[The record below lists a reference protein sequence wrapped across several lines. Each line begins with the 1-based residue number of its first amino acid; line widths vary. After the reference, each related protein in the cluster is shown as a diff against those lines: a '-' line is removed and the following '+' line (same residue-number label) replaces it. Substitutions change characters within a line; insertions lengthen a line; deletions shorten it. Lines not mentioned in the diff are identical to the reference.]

1 MLTYIAR
8 RLIGAV
14 VVIVLAGT
22 VVFAILQIAGDP
34 ASLLLSSGG
43 SKSDLERMRAELGL
57 DQPLPVRYGRFL
69 LGVVTLDM
77 GNSYR
82 YGESAFSLV
91 FERLP
96 LTLELALAA
105 LGIAVLVGV
114 PLGVL
119 AAAREDSIADIASSF
134 FAFLGQAAP
143 NFWLGAMFILLFSV
157 QFRWLPTSGAGGL
170 EHLVLPAA
178 TLALRPLAQLTRLT
192 RSEVLETLCQEYVRT
207 AYAKGLR
214 PRSVLWRHVL
224 RNAAI
229 PIVTLI
235 GLDLGALLGGA
246 IVIESVFAWPGSGRL
261 LLQAIEHRDLPVI
274 QAAVVVLASTFVMIN
289 LAVDLLYTRLDPRV
303 RLS

>member
-1 MLTYIAR
+1 MLPYIAR
-8 RLIGAV
+8 RLIGAL

-22 VVFAILQIAGDP
+22 VVFGILQIAGDP

-43 SKSDLERMRAELGL
+43 SQDDLARMRAELGL

-82 YGESAFSLV
+82 YGEPAFGLV
-91 FERLP
+91 LERLP
-96 LTLELALAA
+96 ATLVLALAA
-105 LGIAVLVGV
+105 LAIAVVIGV
-114 PLGVL
+114 PLGVV
-119 AAAREDSIADIASSF
+119 AAANEDSIADIASSF

-157 QFRWLPTSGAGGL
+157 QLGWLPTSGAGSPW
-170 EHLVLPAA
+170 HLVLPAM

-192 RSEVLETLCQEYVRT
+192 RSEVIETLGQEYVRT
-207 AYAKGLR
+207 AHAKGLG
-214 PRSVLWRHVL
+214 PRAVLRRHVL

-261 LLQAIEHRDLPVI
+261 LLQAIEHRDFPVL
-274 QAAVVVLASTFVMIN
+274 QAGVVVLASIVVLIN
-289 LAVDLLYTRLDPRV
+289 LAVDLLYTWLNPRV

>member
-1 MLTYIAR
+1 MLRYIAR
-8 RLIGAV
+8 RLIGAL

-22 VVFAILQIAGDP
+22 VVFAILQVAGDP

-43 SKSDLERMRAELGL
+43 SQSDLARMKAELGL

-69 LGVVTLDM
+69 LGVATLDM

-82 YGESAFSLV
+82 YGEPAFRLV
-91 FERLP
+91 LERLP
-96 LTLELALAA
+96 ATLQLALAA

-119 AAAREDSIADIASSF
+119 AAAHEDSIADIASSF

-157 QFRWLPTSGAGGL
+157 LLGWLPTSGAGGP

-192 RSEVLETLCQEYVRT
+192 RSEVIETLCQEYVRT
-207 AYAKGLR
+207 AHAKGLG
-214 PRSVLWRHVL
+214 PGLVLRRHVL

-229 PIVTLI
+229 PILTLV

-274 QAAVVVLASTFVMIN
+274 QAAVVVLASTFVLIN

-303 RLS
+303 RLA

>member
-8 RLIGAV
+8 RLIGAL

-22 VVFAILQIAGDP
+22 VIFAILQIAGDP
-34 ASLLLSSGG
+34 ASMLLSSGG
-43 SKSDLERMRAELGL
+43 STSDLARLRAELGL
-57 DQPLPVRYGRFL
+57 DQPLAVRYGRFL
-69 LGVVTLDM
+69 LGIATLDM

-82 YGESAFSLV
+82 YGEPAFSLV
-91 FERLP
+91 VERLP
-96 LTLELALAA
+96 ATLQLALAA
-105 LGIAVLVGV
+105 LGIAVLAGV

-157 QFRWLPTSGAGGL
+157 QLGWLPTSGAGSPW
-170 EHLVLPAA
+170 HLVLPAA

-207 AYAKGLR
+207 AHAKGLG
-214 PRSVLWRHVL
+214 PRVVLRRHVL

-229 PIVTLI
+229 PIVTLV

-274 QAAVVVLASTFVMIN
+274 QAAVVVLASTVVLIN

>member
-1 MLTYIAR
+1 MLTYVAR
-8 RLIGAV
+8 RLVGAL

-43 SKSDLERMRAELGL
+43 STSDLERMRAELGL

-69 LGVVTLDM
+69 LGVATLDM

-82 YGESAFSLV
+82 YGEPAFSLV
-91 FERLP
+91 LERLP
-96 LTLELALAA
+96 ATLELALAA
-105 LGIAVLVGV
+105 LGIAVVIGL

-119 AAAREDSIADIASSF
+119 AAAKEDSIADIASSF

-157 QFRWLPTSGAGGL
+157 QLGWLPTSGAGGPA
-170 EHLVLPAA
+170 HLVLPAV

-192 RSEVLETLCQEYVRT
+192 RSEVIESLGQEYVRT
-207 AYAKGLR
+207 AYAKGLAR
-214 PRSVLWRHVL
+214 RSILRRHVL

-261 LLQAIEHRDLPVI
+261 LLQAIEHRDFPVI
-274 QAAVVVLASTFVMIN
+274 QAAVVVLASTFVLIN